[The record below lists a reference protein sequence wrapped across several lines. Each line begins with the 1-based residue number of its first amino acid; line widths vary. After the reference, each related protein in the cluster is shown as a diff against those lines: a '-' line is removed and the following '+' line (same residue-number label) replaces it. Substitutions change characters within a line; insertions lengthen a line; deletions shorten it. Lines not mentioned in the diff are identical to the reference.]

1 MFLGNPLSTTDM
13 RFFGSYFALIFF
25 IAVLACN
32 PSSKKEDSAKTDGLI
47 QGKISSEVFGNC
59 DTVSNHG
66 VSVHINMWLPSD
78 SGGVAEKIKLQLQEK
93 VVDRINSYAD
103 SASIAS
109 NPGAKKSAKDAY
121 EVFLKNYTDF
131 KKEFPDAP
139 GCWEVELKGDTV
151 MITPKMVLY
160 ELDHYAFTGGAHP
173 NSFKSLHVFDA
184 KTGEEK
190 EIKTF
195 VSDTAALLV
204 KTEAAFRKVE
214 KLAPDVHLEEEG
226 YFLKNNQFF
235 LPANYIFTR
244 NGILFYY
251 NPYEIAPYVKGA
263 IEFTIP
269 YGELEGIV
277 KKDLIF

>member
-1 MFLGNPLSTTDM
+1 M
-13 RFFGSYFALIFF
+13 RFIGSCFVLTLFTI
-25 IAVLACN
+25 VLACN
-32 PSSKKEDSAKTDGLI
+32 SSSKKEDLAKTDGLI
-47 QGKISSEVFGNC
+47 HGEISSQVYGNC

-78 SGGVAEKIKLQLQEK
+78 SGQVSEKIKTQLQDKIVE
-93 VVDRINSYAD
+93 RINSYAD
-103 SASIAS
+103 SASIAT

-121 EVFLKNYTDF
+121 EVFSKNYTDF

-160 ELDHYAFTGGAHP
+160 QLDHYAFTGGAHP
-173 NSFKSLHVFDA
+173 NSFKSLHVFDG

-190 EIKTF
+190 EVKTF
-195 VSDTAALLV
+195 VADTAALLIKV
-204 KTEAAFRKVE
+204 ETAFRKVE
-214 KLAPDVHLEEEG
+214 KIAKDVNLEEEG

-244 NGILFYY
+244 KGVLFYY

-269 YGELEGIV
+269 YGELTGIV
-277 KKDLIF
+277 KKELIF